1 MSRSTHVLI
10 ATSLLL
16 VAGEGFSQTPVTS
29 VAPPASSK
37 VAAKKINKKL
47 TMTNAHQNPL
57 LQESS
62 LPYHMPAF
70 DKIKDQDFGP
80 AFEEGIRQHRAEI
93 EAIANNLAAPSFDNT
108 IVALEK
114 SGRTLRRAQSVF
126 FNLNN
131 LITNDAMQKL
141 ERELAPKLAA
151 HDDAISLNPKLFARI
166 AALHEQRA
174 SLQLDAESL
183 RLLEKY
189 HRDFVHSGAKLG
201 LEQQTRLKKLNLD
214 LAELNTRFNQNV
226 LKEVNADALIVNDKA
241 ELAGLSEEQIKAMA
255 VAAKERG
262 QEGKYLLS
270 LDNTT
275 TQPANASLENRA
287 LRERL
292 HTASINRGAH
302 GSEFDNR
309 ALILQQAKLRAER
322 AQLLGFPNYAALG
335 LQDET
340 AGTPQAVNQL
350 LAELTPPAVANARKE
365 AQAIQK
371 MIDLDKAGFQLAAH
385 DWDVYAEKVRK
396 AKYKFDESQLKPY
409 FELHNVMKN
418 GVFFAATQLYGI
430 TFTLRPDLPKYHPDI
445 EIYEVKEAD
454 GKPLALFIVDY
465 YARPTKRGGA
475 WMNEYVSQSTLLET
489 KPVVGNHL
497 NIPKPAKGTPS
508 LLTTDEVVTLFHEFG
523 HALHGML
530 SNVRYPT
537 FAGTNVP
544 RDFVEYPSQVNEMW
558 IWWPEVLKNYAKHYQ
573 TGAAMPPALL
583 EKLLASKKFNQG
595 YATTEYLAASI
606 LDQAWHQL
614 TPEQIPSDVLAFE
627 AQALQQAGIAF
638 APVPPRYRS
647 TYFSHSFG
655 GGYAAGYYAYLWSEK
670 LDADTGEW
678 FAEQGGMTRK
688 NGDWFRQ
695 KLLSKGGSVD
705 AMELYTAFR
714 GRAAQI
720 KPLLERR
727 GLDASVN

>member
-1 MSRSTHVLI
+1 MSRSLPI
-10 ATSLLL
+10 FLAASLLL
-16 VAGEGFSQTPVTS
+16 ANSDSFATS
-29 VAPPASSK
+29 TNI
-37 VAAKKINKKL
+37 AKK
-47 TMTNAHQNPL
+47 TAMTTPHQEHNPL
-57 LQESS
+57 LQISK
-62 LPYHMPAF
+62 LAYQMPAF
-70 DKIKDQDFGP
+70 DKIKDSHYGP
-80 AFEEGIRQHRAEI
+80 AFDAGLREHSAEI
-93 EAIANNLAAPSFDNT
+93 IAIANASAAPTFENT

-114 SGRTLRRAQSVF
+114 SGLSLRRTQSVF
-126 FNLNN
+126 FNLNS

-151 HDDAISLNPKLFARI
+151 HDDEMVLNPKLFARI
-166 AALHEQRA
+166 DALYQQRDT
-174 SLQLDAESL
+174 LGLDAEAL
-183 RLLEKY
+183 RLLKRY
-189 HRDFVHSGAKLG
+189 HKDFVNSGAKLG
-201 LEQQTRLKKLNLD
+201 QEQQTRLKKLNLD

-226 LKEVNADALIVNDKA
+226 LKEVNADALIISDKA
-241 ELAGLSEEQIKAMA
+241 ELAGLSEAQIKGMA
-255 VAAKERG
+255 AAAKERG
-262 QEGKYLLS
+262 HAGKYLLA
-270 LDNTT
+270 LENTT
-275 TQPANASLENRA
+275 NQPLNSSLENRA
-287 LRERL
+287 LRERI
-292 HTASINRGAH
+292 HQASITRGAH

-322 AQLLGFPNYAALG
+322 AQLLGFANYAALS
-335 LQDET
+335 LEAET
-340 AGTPQAVNQL
+340 AQTPQAVNQL
-350 LAELTPPAVANARKE
+350 LAELTPPALANARKE
-365 AQAIQK
+365 AQEIQK
-371 MIDLDKAGFQLAAH
+371 MMDAEKAGVPLAAY

-396 AKYKFDESQLKPY
+396 ARYDFDESQLKPY

-418 GVFFAATQLYGI
+418 GVFFSATQLYGI
-430 TFTLRPDLPKYHPDI
+430 TFTSRKDLPKYHPDI

-465 YARPTKRGGA
+465 YARPSKRGGA
-475 WMNEYVSQSTLLET
+475 WMNEYVSQSQLLGTL
-489 KPVVGNHL
+489 PVIGNHL
-497 NIPKPAKGTPS
+497 NIAKPAKGAAA
-508 LLTTDEVVTLFHEFG
+508 LLTFDEVVTLFHEFG

-530 SNVRYPT
+530 SNVRYPI

-558 IWWPEVLKNYAKHYQ
+558 MLWPEVLKNYAKHYQ

-583 EKLLASKKFNQG
+583 AKLQASKKFNQG

-627 AQALQQAGIAF
+627 AQTLEKAGIAF

-670 LDADTGEW
+670 LDADTGVW
-678 FAEQGGMTRK
+678 FNEQGGMTRK

-695 KLLSKGGSVD
+695 HLLSKGGSVD
-705 AMELYTAFR
+705 AMELYSSFR

-720 KPLLERR
+720 GPLLERR
-727 GLDASVN
+727 GLNAAAQ